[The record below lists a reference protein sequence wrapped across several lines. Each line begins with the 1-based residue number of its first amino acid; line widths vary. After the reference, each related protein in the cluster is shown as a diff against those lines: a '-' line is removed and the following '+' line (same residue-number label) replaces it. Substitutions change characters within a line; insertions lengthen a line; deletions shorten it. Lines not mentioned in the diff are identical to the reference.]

1 MIISGA
7 LLPILSVIPGQDPEY
22 LSKGYVE
29 DIKNTFFMMGGNG
42 LIIGILILY
51 IISSFFYN
59 WAGMMIIAEAS
70 TVIRSIF
77 DAVKT
82 ALIWVA
88 DLLIAYVF
96 IK

>member
-1 MIISGA
+1 M
-7 LLPILSVIPGQDPEY
+7 
-22 LSKGYVE
+22 KG
-29 DIKNTFFMMGGNG
+29 KP
-42 LIIGILILY
+42 LIIGILISY
-51 IISSFFYN
+51 IISAFFYN
-59 WAGMMIIAEAS
+59 WAGMTIIAEAS

-96 IK
+96 IVSTNYGEDWTTFSYI